1 MTTSSDKTITFGRWE
16 ASIYVRDNVVRL
28 GSMPSYDGVGTNGR
42 DLRAY
47 SDFCLKVFEEMAKM
61 QFLLDTAPE

>member
-1 MTTSSDKTITFGRWE
+1 MEKTIKLCNWE
-16 ASIYVRDNVVRL
+16 ATFIVRDGHVRL
-28 GSMPSYDGVGTNGR
+28 DSMSNYNGVGTDGR

-61 QFLLDTAPE
+61 QFLLDTTPA